1 MRGRQTLSSHNRCIQ
16 CDTGEDRRAEFF
28 CGHTVEKLS
37 VQRVDLQPDTGS
49 PVSLL
54 GI

>member
-1 MRGRQTLSSHNRCIQ
+1 MRGRQTLSSHNRCIRS
-16 CDTGEDRRAEFF
+16 DTGEDRRAEFF